1 MIFQQKETEL
11 AERLDCTGSTI
22 MMKKGVKNYFK
33 VPVVNSSDHDIILK
47 KNMIMGRI
55 EPIRSLAPLEVKLH
69 QHSAKV
75 SSIKTQVT
83 EEQQKSDGNSSLMDT
98 FTVER
103 HQKIVSK
110 IDTSGLTSEQREMVR
125 TVIREEWKLFS
136 ERDDNVGE
144 NRTYPMEINLKD
156 SNPVQLNYDSV
167 PRNIFNK
174 LKL

>member
-1 MIFQQKETEL
+1 
-11 AERLDCTGSTI
+11 
-22 MMKKGVKNYFK
+22 
-33 VPVVNSSDHDIILK
+33 
-47 KNMIMGRI
+47 MIMGRI
-55 EPIRSLAPLEVKLH
+55 EPIRSLVPLEVKLH

-83 EEQQKSDGNSSLMDT
+83 EEQQKSDGSSSLMDT

-110 IDTSGLTSEQREMVR
+110 TDTSGLTSEQREMVR

-144 NRTYPMEINLKD
+144 NRTYQMEINLKD
-156 SNPVQLNYDSV
+156 SNPVQLN
-167 PRNIFNK
+167 
-174 LKL
+174 